1 MNELDYNAE
10 YLFFK
15 TKTSFFDASYFL
27 PLRKKSMAKV
37 MVKMIRSSECL
48 KKHPN
53 LNVKEEQRF
62 SELFHEKI
70 ISEMHLSKDKKNIW
84 IILSLN
90 NIEEVKEIIKSI
102 PLHLN
107 EEAEICE
114 LI

>member
-1 MNELDYNAE
+1 
-10 YLFFK
+10 
-15 TKTSFFDASYFL
+15 
-27 PLRKKSMAKV
+27 MAKV
-37 MVKMIRSSECL
+37 MVKMTRSSECL

-53 LNVKEEQRF
+53 LNIKEEQRF
-62 SELFHEKI
+62 AELFHEKI

-84 IILSLN
+84 IVLSLY
-90 NIEEVKEIIKSI
+90 NIQEVKEIIKSI